1 MASMLFIA
9 LGAQTQAI
17 SFLQLREDVA
27 IGLWHL
33 PQELKGILGK
43 GRE

>member
-1 MASMLFIA
+1 V
-9 LGAQTQAI
+9 

-27 IGLWHL
+27 IGPWRL
-33 PQELKGILGK
+33 PQELKGILVR